1 MFSKVTPIGI
11 LQSHSRTLL
20 SLLPRVQDGDV
31 ETVHAARVVSRR
43 IREVVPLTHEW
54 YRRDTVT
61 DLEDRFR
68 RIGRSLGRV
77 RDADARIALLAYLET
92 RVPSAA
98 PSLVVLGHE
107 RERERLELMRK
118 LIKRFE
124 RFEVDRLLG
133 DIAGRGRGSIRP
145 WTRIAGGWRERLR
158 RTLAERARTAG
169 ESVHH
174 ATGIYFPNRSHR
186 TRIAVKKFRYAVE
199 IASATGVGPAAGDAL
214 RHLNKTQDVLG
225 DLHDRQVLVDEL
237 PKEAIPHSAEVDAD
251 QIRLVVQIV
260 EAECRDL
267 HARYLHRRPELLQIC
282 SRTERAFA
290 ERRMSIAPIAT
301 AIAFSSAVY
310 LWRRATTGGLEKTRE
325 RDVSVRIPIPGTA
338 PIGR

>member
-11 LQSHSRTLL
+11 LQTHSRTLL

-31 ETVHAARVVSRR
+31 EMVHAARVVSRR
-43 IREVVPLTHEW
+43 IREVVSLTHEW

-77 RDADARIALLAYLET
+77 RDTDARIALLAYLET

-124 RFEVDRLLG
+124 RLQVDRLLG

-145 WTRIAGGWRERLR
+145 WTR
-158 RTLAERARTAG
+158 
-169 ESVHH
+169 
-174 ATGIYFPNRSHR
+174 
-186 TRIAVKKFRYAVE
+186 K
-199 IASATGVGPAAGDAL
+199 
-214 RHLNKTQDVLG
+214 
-225 DLHDRQVLVDEL
+225 
-237 PKEAIPHSAEVDAD
+237 
-251 QIRLVVQIV
+251 
-260 EAECRDL
+260 
-267 HARYLHRRPELLQIC
+267 
-282 SRTERAFA
+282 
-290 ERRMSIAPIAT
+290 
-301 AIAFSSAVY
+301 
-310 LWRRATTGGLEKTRE
+310 
-325 RDVSVRIPIPGTA
+325 
-338 PIGR
+338 IGR